1 MRRLSY
7 AIPCLIVAVAFYFAA
22 AFGRDAVQIL
32 TSPVYGLDQTS
43 FARAVHDLG
52 GLADLGPR
60 GLIRLAAFL
69 GTIKLAVAVVFAIHV
84 ADRVR
89 SLAGG
94 TVNYDLLDAG
104 VVLVVVS
111 TFLSAAPALLEAS
124 PQFFNEHRPA
134 LWLAGL
140 AATLGLAERI
150 AATEDTPARSR
161 AAGTRKRK

>member
-89 SLAGG
+89 RLAGG
-94 TVNYDLLDAG
+94 TVN
-104 VVLVVVS
+104 
-111 TFLSAAPALLEAS
+111 
-124 PQFFNEHRPA
+124 
-134 LWLAGL
+134 
-140 AATLGLAERI
+140 
-150 AATEDTPARSR
+150 
-161 AAGTRKRK
+161 

>member
-7 AIPCLIVAVAFYFAA
+7 GIPCLIVAVALYFVA
-22 AFGRDAVQIL
+22 AFGREALHIL
-32 TSPVYGLDQTS
+32 TSPVYGLDHKS

-52 GLADLGPR
+52 WLVDLGPS
-60 GLIRLAAFL
+60 GLVKLAAFL
-69 GTIKLAVAVVFAIHV
+69 GTIKLSVAVVFAIHV
-84 ADRVR
+84 GDRLR
-89 SLAGG
+89 TLAGG

-111 TFLSAAPALLEAS
+111 TFLSAAPALLEAT

-140 AATLGLAERI
+140 AATLSLAERV
-150 AATEDTPARSR
+150 AHSEEAPAQSR
-161 AAGTRKRK
+161 TADLRKPK